1 MTKRMIK
8 GGRQL
13 DEPGRVERKIW
24 RLVLNP
30 QDGS

>member
-1 MTKRMIK
+1 MIKWMIK

-13 DEPGRVERKIW
+13 DELGRVERKIW
-24 RLVLNP
+24 RLVLYS